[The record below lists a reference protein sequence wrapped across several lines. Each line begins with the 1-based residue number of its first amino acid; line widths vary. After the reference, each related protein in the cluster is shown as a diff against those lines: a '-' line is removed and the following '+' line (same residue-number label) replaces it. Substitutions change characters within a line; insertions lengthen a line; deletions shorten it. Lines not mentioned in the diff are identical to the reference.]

1 MTPTIN
7 VAALPATNSGNT
19 VQGSSFPEDVQ
30 AGDGSMPGISFSA
43 LFKQLM
49 EKSAPQD
56 ATTAQ
61 LIGIGV
67 EEIESVESDG
77 AESAL
82 NALLPFLDA
91 IGLTQ
96 DINAEK
102 LSLAE
107 MATPGTHQQPDTLI
121 PFAGP
126 ITPQVIVEANIADER
141 PIVLPAVAGKDESP
155 VSPTLIAASQIAA
168 SQIAVPQVA
177 ASQVAVPQVAVPQVA
192 VPQVAVPQV
201 AASQVAASQVAA
213 SQVAASQVAASQVA
227 ASQVAVPQVAAS
239 QVAASQVAVPQ
250 VAASQVAASQVAASQ
265 VAASQV
271 AASQVAA
278 SQVAASQVAASQV
291 AVPQVAASQVT
302 ASQVAVPQ
310 VAVPQIA
317 VPQIAVPQIAVPQVA
332 VPQVS
337 VPQVAVPQVK
347 AQSSS
352 VEVEIDRIEK
362 LPMQSDHLVSEGA
375 VALPTDSFADQLD
388 TAIGGQALPTKAET
402 SADGNKHGNQSN
414 PVSTS
419 PLGFSPTGNQG
430 TQAVE
435 QSSKLMMNIAQPV
448 GAAGWDHELGQR
460 IVWMANRS
468 EGRAEL
474 VLNPPQMG
482 RVEVSLT
489 VSGDQA
495 TASFASTNPVVREA
509 LESALPRL
517 REVLAEAGIQLG
529 QAQVGAENAR
539 QWAQHEK
546 TPDNFGTHP
555 ETSAEKSSIMAA
567 SDHDSATS
575 VLKVGRG
582 LVDVFA

>member
-192 VPQVAVPQV
+192 
-201 AASQVAASQVAA
+201 
-213 SQVAASQVAASQVA
+213 
-227 ASQVAVPQVAAS
+227 
-239 QVAASQVAVPQ
+239 
-250 VAASQVAASQVAASQ
+250 
-265 VAASQV
+265 
-271 AASQVAA
+271 
-278 SQVAASQVAASQV
+278 
-291 AVPQVAASQVT
+291 
-302 ASQVAVPQ
+302 
-310 VAVPQIA
+310 
-317 VPQIAVPQIAVPQVA
+317 
-332 VPQVS
+332 

>member
-1 MTPTIN
+1 MTPTMN

-19 VQGSSFPEDVQ
+19 LQGASFPEDAQ
-30 AGDGSMPGISFSA
+30 AGDGSMPSISFST

-49 EKSAPQD
+49 EKSAPQG

-61 LIGIGV
+61 LINIGV
-67 EEIESVESDG
+67 EEIENVESDS

-107 MATPGTHQQPDTLI
+107 MASPETYQQSDALI

-126 ITPQVIVEANIADER
+126 ITPQVMNAANIAEER
-141 PIVLPAVAGKDESP
+141 SIVLPAVAGTDESP
-155 VSPTLIAASQIAA
+155 VSASLSAA
-168 SQIAVPQVA
+168 PQVA
-177 ASQVAVPQVAVPQVA
+177 TTQVAVAQLANPQVAVAQVN
-192 VPQVAVPQV
+192 
-201 AASQVAASQVAA
+201 
-213 SQVAASQVAASQVA
+213 
-227 ASQVAVPQVAAS
+227 
-239 QVAASQVAVPQ
+239 
-250 VAASQVAASQVAASQ
+250 
-265 VAASQV
+265 
-271 AASQVAA
+271 
-278 SQVAASQVAASQV
+278 
-291 AVPQVAASQVT
+291 
-302 ASQVAVPQ
+302 
-310 VAVPQIA
+310 
-317 VPQIAVPQIAVPQVA
+317 
-332 VPQVS
+332 
-337 VPQVAVPQVK
+337 
-347 AQSSS
+347 AQSSA

-362 LPMQSDHLVSEGA
+362 PPMQSDQLVHEAAAPPPSDNFSDE
-375 VALPTDSFADQLD
+375 LD
-388 TAIGGQALPTKAET
+388 NAIGGQPLPTKAET
-402 SADGNKHGNQSN
+402 SADGNKQGNQPN
-414 PVSTS
+414 PVSAN

-430 TQAVE
+430 TQAGE
-435 QSSKLMMNIAQPV
+435 QSAKLMMNVTQPV
-448 GAAGWDHELGQR
+448 GAAGWDHELSQR

-474 VLNPPQMG
+474 VLTPPQMG

-495 TASFASTNPVVREA
+495 TASFASANPVVREA

-539 QWAQHEK
+539 QSAQHEK
-546 TPDNFGTHP
+546 NPDNFGTHQ
-555 ETSAEKSSIMAA
+555 ETSAEKSSIMATL
-567 SDHDSATS
+567 DHDSAIST
-575 VLKVGRG
+575 LKPGRG